1 MKRFFKRA
9 VGAVLAACMLL
20 TGVTAFAAEPAAA
33 PSQNAAVSARASGNL
48 ALNKAATASDVESGT
63 SFTANLA
70 VDGMANTRWASN
82 QDSTGAQQPRWLQ
95 IDFGATTTF
104 DTVDIYWEQ
113 QNIDAYQ
120 LQVSTDASEWETV
133 YERNSPPVS
142 TYESVTLTAPAIGR
156 YLRVYVTGYD
166 YNVSWHSVSIYEVE
180 VYDSTGEVPVEP
192 QGNYQIY
199 PIPQKVTDEEGTAPV
214 TDTVTVIAEE
224 GIDQVTRNR
233 VDEVLTENDL
243 TPVYSES
250 PNEET
255 TNLYIGVNGSG
266 GLADSHE
273 GIPRE
278 VFAEGENK
286 YDMHVVKVF
295 ADGDIVILGK
305 DSDAAYYGL
314 ATLEQMLDQSEAGTL
329 KISTFEDY
337 AFQKY
342 RGAVEGY
349 YGYPWSV
356 EGTLSWFDFAKRY
369 KMNIFLY
376 GPKTDPYH
384 LGQWDEDYP
393 TEVTEEEAEIGI
405 RTQDEMRQFA
415 EKAAQCNVDFVWVA
429 HPAMKKP
436 IDFTNEET
444 VDEGVERLMA
454 KFDHMYDL
462 GVRQFGIF
470 VDDITPSAAASSCDM
485 QIYMLNQVQE
495 KLYDTYN
502 TEGAA
507 PEDQVKPL
515 FFTPAWY
522 TTITSGASTYMP
534 RFKNVHEDIE
544 ICFTGNNVF
553 SDISNVSASTFKN
566 WIGRD
571 PVMWWNYPVNDN
583 VDSVYYTNPID
594 HFYSLDANP
603 SNLKGVLSNP
613 MNFSEASKV
622 AFFGLADYTWN
633 PGAFDA
639 QENWENCFDAILPD
653 DPEMAQALKTVYGS
667 LNNSYEPTELTRL
680 YGQYQSGNETA
691 AAELK
696 DKMYEILDAVE
707 LLETLKDSDD
717 PVKRLIVEEA
727 QTSIN
732 KLYDMAAAIGG
743 AMAVV
748 SSEDPL
754 EQVHGYY
761 LAQAANERLS
771 IERNPRYQIIALEG
785 SGEDIYYSTLY
796 AVPSDGRMRPFV
808 TTAMNAIADFDVSQL
823 DTSAAEIESVAISPK
838 EGVEVR
844 QGESFQFAAAVAA
857 GQENLDDVIWSV
869 EGATG
874 QNTVISRNGVLT
886 LDTNELSPTV
896 TVKAVSAYD
905 TQVYD
910 TVEVTVLD
918 RIYVDPTIPTN
929 QAFGAAVLGYSGNHG
944 VGGEPENLFDESQD
958 GSKWCPGDNTRYNQW
973 VAFDL
978 GADKTISTWQTVHA
992 GVEDPL
998 DISSNFS
1005 LQVLKDP
1012 GNVTEEQLHSNSYL
1026 GNASNWVTVAEFQG
1040 NTEDISNYEFEEPV
1054 TARYYRLYVADGC
1067 QPNVMYPATRIYECR
1082 LFGVDT
1088 ATVARTHSL
1097 TVDANIVNGS
1107 VTTDA
1112 SNYEEGAKVNVYV
1125 QPAEG
1130 YRLQEGSLCY
1140 NGTPMEGT
1148 SFLMPAEDVVITAV
1162 FEEDTGTEPI
1172 PVDKEALQNAV
1183 NDAAKLVEADYT
1195 PDTWAA
1201 LEEAL
1206 AAANTVLADEEATQE
1221 AVDSALSALEAAVE
1235 GLEPAA
1241 PTPAD
1246 KEALQNAVNDAA
1258 KLAEEDYTPDT
1269 WAALEE
1275 ALAQA
1280 NAVLADEEA
1289 TQEAVD
1295 SALSA
1300 LEAAVIG
1307 LEPAEEPEPEP
1318 GADKS
1323 VLQMAYDY
1331 AAAQDTSK
1339 LLESLKVQYDAALAN
1354 AEAILAKEDATTEEV
1369 WDAIDQLFEAV
1380 WSLSFT
1386 QGDKTLLNALIA
1398 RADEMMANADKYVQA
1413 DWQTLVDALAAAKDV
1428 YEDGDAM
1435 DEDIQPVAENLLN
1448 AILIQRYK
1456 AEKSILESLINQAN
1470 ALDLSLYT
1478 AESVQ
1483 AFTAALRTA
1492 NVVLADDNLTDED
1505 QMIVDDAVES
1515 LRSAMDNLA
1524 ETSAEDPKPSDGNK
1538 DDNTKPGDTDKDG
1551 GKDTTN
1557 KDPNK
1562 GPMDN
1567 NKNPATGDSGL
1578 LAIAMMAVLLA
1589 SAGAFAAARRKSRI

>member
-1 MKRFFKRA
+1 
-9 VGAVLAACMLL
+9 MLL

-224 GIDQVTRNR
+224 GIDQVTRSR

-250 PNEET
+250 PNEDT

-314 ATLEQMLDQSEAGTL
+314 ATLEQMLDQSETGTL

-553 SDISNVSASTFKN
+553 SDISNVSAATFKN

-594 HFYSLDANP
+594 HFYSLDSNP

-653 DPEMAQALKTVYGS
+653 DPEMAQYADYIVPDVTQ
-667 LNNSYEPTELTRL
+667 YESFGFPVLTRPGG
-680 YGQYQSGNETA
+680 YGTTVRWEASKPKVMQ
-691 AAELK
+691 
-696 DKMYEILDAVE
+696 LDDGRYACW
-707 LLETLKDSDD
+707 ETL
-717 PVKRLIVEEA
+717 LI
-727 QTSIN
+727 
-732 KLYDMAAAIGG
+732 D
-743 AMAVV
+743 
-748 SSEDPL
+748 
-754 EQVHGYY
+754 
-761 LAQAANERLS
+761 
-771 IERNPRYQIIALEG
+771 IAKACDLPGWGEG
-785 SGEDIYYSTLY
+785 
-796 AVPSDGRMRPFV
+796 
-808 TTAMNAIADFDVSQL
+808 
-823 DTSAAEIESVAISPK
+823 
-838 EGVEVR
+838 
-844 QGESFQFAAAVAA
+844 
-857 GQENLDDVIWSV
+857 
-869 EGATG
+869 
-874 QNTVISRNGVLT
+874 
-886 LDTNELSPTV
+886 
-896 TVKAVSAYD
+896 
-905 TQVYD
+905 
-910 TVEVTVLD
+910 
-918 RIYVDPTIPTN
+918 
-929 QAFGAAVLGYSGNHG
+929 
-944 VGGEPENLFDESQD
+944 
-958 GSKWCPGDNTRYNQW
+958 
-973 VAFDL
+973 
-978 GADKTISTWQTVHA
+978 
-992 GVEDPL
+992 
-998 DISSNFS
+998 
-1005 LQVLKDP
+1005 
-1012 GNVTEEQLHSNSYL
+1012 
-1026 GNASNWVTVAEFQG
+1026 
-1040 NTEDISNYEFEEPV
+1040 
-1054 TARYYRLYVADGC
+1054 
-1067 QPNVMYPATRIYECR
+1067 
-1082 LFGVDT
+1082 
-1088 ATVARTHSL
+1088 
-1097 TVDANIVNGS
+1097 
-1107 VTTDA
+1107 
-1112 SNYEEGAKVNVYV
+1112 
-1125 QPAEG
+1125 
-1130 YRLQEGSLCY
+1130 
-1140 NGTPMEGT
+1140 
-1148 SFLMPAEDVVITAV
+1148 
-1162 FEEDTGTEPI
+1162 
-1172 PVDKEALQNAV
+1172 
-1183 NDAAKLVEADYT
+1183 
-1195 PDTWAA
+1195 
-1201 LEEAL
+1201 
-1206 AAANTVLADEEATQE
+1206 
-1221 AVDSALSALEAAVE
+1221 
-1235 GLEPAA
+1235 
-1241 PTPAD
+1241 
-1246 KEALQNAVNDAA
+1246 
-1258 KLAEEDYTPDT
+1258 
-1269 WAALEE
+1269 
-1275 ALAQA
+1275 
-1280 NAVLADEEA
+1280 
-1289 TQEAVD
+1289 
-1295 SALSA
+1295 
-1300 LEAAVIG
+1300 
-1307 LEPAEEPEPEP
+1307 
-1318 GADKS
+1318 
-1323 VLQMAYDY
+1323 
-1331 AAAQDTSK
+1331 
-1339 LLESLKVQYDAALAN
+1339 
-1354 AEAILAKEDATTEEV
+1354 
-1369 WDAIDQLFEAV
+1369 
-1380 WSLSFT
+1380 
-1386 QGDKTLLNALIA
+1386 
-1398 RADEMMANADKYVQA
+1398 
-1413 DWQTLVDALAAAKDV
+1413 
-1428 YEDGDAM
+1428 
-1435 DEDIQPVAENLLN
+1435 
-1448 AILIQRYK
+1448 
-1456 AEKSILESLINQAN
+1456 
-1470 ALDLSLYT
+1470 
-1478 AESVQ
+1478 
-1483 AFTAALRTA
+1483 AFTAADGTKWDFNNVYDYYAKALA
-1492 NVVLADDNLTDED
+1492 NLAYAEETP
-1505 QMIVDDAVES
+1505 VDDITPEEMEMQGLDELPESWKAAVSAEEWPKVLQVLSRGGRFWPIEQSYDDQGRTNYAQSYMTCFYNESKGTARNHYTGEYESGVLRWQPETCADRTPLRDLYPKSEWPFTSTNYKPKFRSISMLANSPIMRQICPANYIEMNTADAES
-1515 LRSAMDNLA
+1515 LGIANGDWVDVENPTGDVMHAQALVRDGIAYGTFAVAYGYGHFAYGAQDLEIDGEKRPGDPAIGAGVHLQTMLDPKVEGVLPISDPEAATPGRSGGVYRIAKASERLA
-1524 ETSAEDPKPSDGNK
+1524 SETS
-1538 DDNTKPGDTDKDG
+1538 
-1551 GKDTTN
+1551 
-1557 KDPNK
+1557 
-1562 GPMDN
+1562 
-1567 NKNPATGDSGL
+1567 
-1578 LAIAMMAVLLA
+1578 
-1589 SAGAFAAARRKSRI
+1589 